1 MIDNKLKTLLAVVQY
16 GGYSR
21 AAAAL
26 NLTQPAVSY
35 HINQLEEELGIT
47 IFYGYKRAP
56 VLTPEGEVLVK
67 YARRLMNI
75 SENALRALDD
85 CHRSIRHFNVGITP
99 TVGESLVSRVFAQY
113 CSEHSHAYISIVAD
127 DIEKIYDKLLN
138 YELDWAIVD
147 GAIPERRLR
156 TILLDTDYL
165 SLIVAPEHEFV
176 HRRSVSLDM
185 LKSERMILR
194 SETAGTRRMFESV
207 LTRRGM
213 NLRDFSVVLETD
225 NIAVIRDLVMKNMG
239 VSIMAHSAYREDEA
253 AGRLVSVPIDGV
265 QMPRSIQIVYREDF
279 EHAEVFSD
287 VRRIYAMYDA

>member
-1 MIDNKLKTLLAVVQY
+1 MIDNKLKTLLAVVRA
-16 GGYSR
+16 GR
-21 AAAAL
+21 IPHAAAAL

-35 HINQLEEELGIT
+35 HIKQLEEELGIT
-47 IFYGYKRAP
+47 VLRHGYKRAP

-75 SENALRALDD
+75 SENALRALDE

-99 TVGESLVSRVFAQY
+99 TVGESLVPRVFAQY

-194 SETAGTRRMFESV
+194 SETAGTRRMLSRF
-207 LTRRGM
+207 
-213 NLRDFSVVLETD
+213 
-225 NIAVIRDLVMKNMG
+225 
-239 VSIMAHSAYREDEA
+239 
-253 AGRLVSVPIDGV
+253 
-265 QMPRSIQIVYREDF
+265 
-279 EHAEVFSD
+279 
-287 VRRIYAMYDA
+287 